1 MAAPKKQASTKNQAP
16 KGGASQGGASQGGA
30 SQGGASIGGAR
41 PDKPQSGPRTEFPM
55 MAALRAEH
63 RHMASVMELMAQ
75 QLDAVAEGDMVDT
88 HMLYESMD
96 YMLSWP
102 DRYHHPR
109 EDLIYGRVADID
121 ASAADNVDS
130 LQREHD
136 DMATRGRE
144 VLAIIERWRDGKVS
158 GTAVVKAGKDYIAR
172 SYKHMNN
179 EEELV
184 FPQIESIL
192 TVQDWRELAEDD
204 SLQPAADPVF
214 GPRVQREFRNL
225 ARKVRRGVRRGVERG
240 TMVEWIGLEALLES
254 FEVMSMAYDSGKDIT
269 GEHLRT
275 ALDDSLSI
283 LREKP
288 LTAPLH
294 CALNNTRLTFSWMGD
309 LADVSRDTLADLVK
323 VNQERKD
330 RVRLLDQERAAR

>member
-1 MAAPKKQASTKNQAP
+1 MAAPKKKTATKKQAP
-16 KGGASQGGASQGGA
+16 KGGASLGGASLGAAGQGRRT
-30 SQGGASIGGAR
+30 SS
-41 PDKPQSGPRTEFPM
+41 DKAPGKPRTEFPL

-63 RHMASVMELMAQ
+63 RHMASVMELMGQ
-75 QLDAVAEGDMVDT
+75 QLDAIAAGEMVDT

-121 ASAADNVDS
+121 PTAADNVDS

-136 DMATRGRE
+136 AMAALGRE
-144 VLAIIERWRDGKVS
+144 LLAIIELWRDGKVS
-158 GTAVVKAGKDYIAR
+158 GTTVVKAGKDYIAR
-172 SYKHMNN
+172 SYKHMNS

-204 SLQPAADPVF
+204 NLRPASDPVF

-254 FEVMSMAYDSGKDIT
+254 IEVVSMAYDSGKDIT

-330 RVRLLDQERAAR
+330 RVRLLDQERTAR

>member
-1 MAAPKKQASTKNQAP
+1 MAATQAQTSKKKKATKAKAGAP
-16 KGGASQGGASQGGA
+16 KPKA
-30 SQGGASIGGAR
+30 
-41 PDKPQSGPRTEFPM
+41 PPRSEVPM

-75 QLDAVAEGDMVDT
+75 QLDAVAEGDLVDT

-121 ASAADNVDS
+121 SSAADNVDS

-136 DMATRGRE
+136 DMAARGRE
-144 VLAIIERWRDGKVS
+144 VLATIEHWRDGKVS
-158 GTAVVKAGKDYIAR
+158 GAAVVKAGRDYIAR

-179 EEELV
+179 EEQLV

-204 SLQPAADPVF
+204 SLRPAADPVF
-214 GPRVQREFRNL
+214 GPRIDRDFRNL
-225 ARKVRRGVRRGVERG
+225 ARKVRRGVRRGVER
-240 TMVEWIGLEALLES
+240 TAMVEWVGLEALLES

-269 GEHLRT
+269 GEHVRT
-275 ALDDSLSI
+275 ALDESLSI

-288 LTAPLH
+288 LTAPLR
-294 CALNNTRLTFSWMGD
+294 CAVNNTRLTFSWMGD

-330 RVRLLDQERAAR
+330 RVRLLDRERAAG

>member
-1 MAAPKKQASTKNQAP
+1 MPATKKKPSAKKPARKKATRTDRPVQPES
-16 KGGASQGGASQGGA
+16 SQE
-30 SQGGASIGGAR
+30 
-41 PDKPQSGPRTEFPM
+41 TPM

-63 RHMASVMELMAQ
+63 RHMASVMELMSQ
-75 QLDAVAEGDMVDT
+75 QLDAVAKGDLVDT

-109 EDLIYGRVADID
+109 EDLIYGRVAEID
-121 ASAADNVDS
+121 ATAADNVDS

-136 DMATRGRE
+136 DMAKRGRE
-144 VLAIIERWRDGKVS
+144 VLATIERWRDGRVS
-158 GTAVVKAGKDYIAR
+158 GTEVVKAGREYIER
-172 SYKHMNN
+172 SYNHMNN
-179 EEELV
+179 EEALV

-204 SLQPAADPVF
+204 TLQPAPDPVF
-214 GPRVQREFRNL
+214 GPRVHREFRNL
-225 ARKVRRGVRRGVERG
+225 ARKIRRGVRRGVERG

-254 FEVMSMAYDSGKDIT
+254 FEVISMAYDSGKDIT
-269 GEHLRT
+269 GQHMRT
-275 ALDDSLSI
+275 AFDESLSI
-283 LREKP
+283 IQRKP
-288 LTAPLH
+288 FTAPLR
-294 CALNNTRLTFSWMGD
+294 CAVNNTRLTLNWMGD
-309 LADVSRDTLADLVK
+309 LADVSRDTMEDLLK

>member
-1 MAAPKKQASTKNQAP
+1 MAATKAQTSTKKPSDKAKTSAQKPKAP
-16 KGGASQGGASQGGA
+16 LRS
-30 SQGGASIGGAR
+30 
-41 PDKPQSGPRTEFPM
+41 EVPM
-55 MAALRAEH
+55 MAALRSEH

-75 QLDAVAEGDMVDT
+75 QLDAVAEGDFVDT

-136 DMATRGRE
+136 DMAARGRE
-144 VLAIIERWRDGKVS
+144 VLATIEHWRHGKVT
-158 GTAVVKAGKDYIAR
+158 GAAVVKAGRDYIAR

-179 EEELV
+179 EEQLV
-184 FPQIESIL
+184 FPQIESML

-204 SLQPAADPVF
+204 SLRPTADPVF
-214 GPRVQREFRNL
+214 GPRINRDFRNL
-225 ARKVRRGVRRGVERG
+225 ARKVRRGVRRGVER
-240 TMVEWIGLEALLES
+240 TAMVEWVGLEALLES

-269 GEHLRT
+269 GEHVRT
-275 ALDDSLSI
+275 AVDESLSI

-288 LTAPLH
+288 LTAPLR
-294 CALNNTRLTFSWMGD
+294 CAVNNTRLTFSWMGD
-309 LADVSRDTLADLVK
+309 LADVSRDTLADLVN

-330 RVRLLDQERAAR
+330 RVRLLNREEASS